1 MDLEL
6 QGKRAI
12 VTGGSRGIGKQIAR
26 LLGFEGVDVA
36 IAARDPER
44 LAATAEEL
52 SAETGRRV
60 LPYTVDTGD
69 DASVREMVQKA
80 AADLGGVDI
89 LVNGAAMPGGF
100 APPPKLAD
108 ITVEAFW
115 DDMNVKVMGYIRC
128 AREAA
133 PYMIANGW
141 GRIISLSGM
150 AARQSGTTIGSMRN
164 VSVVAMTKNLADELG
179 EHGIN
184 VTVVHP
190 GGTRTERTSARGR
203 GAIVGQHHS
212 AHRRRAGRRQRRR
225 LPRVAEGSR
234 HHRRRHRGRR
244 RCGPG
249 DSLLGRLSNGDA
261 VPYPTGGVAVN
272 CDCNAIIV
280 YYTHHSIGDKAM
292 ASITVRNLDDD
303 LKRRLRIRAAEH
315 GCSMEQ
321 EARDILQRVLDGP
334 TPTAGNEAEKGMGA
348 ILHELLKPFRGV
360 ELDILPREPMREP
373 PRFD

>member
-26 LLGFEGVDVA
+26 LLGMEGADVA
-36 IAARDPER
+36 IAARDMER
-44 LAATAEEL
+44 LTATAAEL
-52 SAETGRRV
+52 AAETGRRV

-128 AREAA
+128 AREVA
-133 PYMIANGW
+133 PHMIANGW

-190 GGTRTERTSARGR
+190 GGTRTERTTPRPRSGCRATPSGAPSTRWTWPTSSSSWRRRRQSPSPATSSRRAAAWAGRFTTRQTFQLGR
-203 GAIVGQHHS
+203 GPVIDAM
-212 AHRRRAGRRQRRR
+212 RRRP
-225 LPRVAEGSR
+225 L
-234 HHRRRHRGRR
+234 
-244 RCGPG
+244 
-249 DSLLGRLSNGDA
+249 
-261 VPYPTGGVAVN
+261 
-272 CDCNAIIV
+272 
-280 YYTHHSIGDKAM
+280 
-292 ASITVRNLDDD
+292 
-303 LKRRLRIRAAEH
+303 
-315 GCSMEQ
+315 
-321 EARDILQRVLDGP
+321 
-334 TPTAGNEAEKGMGA
+334 
-348 ILHELLKPFRGV
+348 
-360 ELDILPREPMREP
+360 
-373 PRFD
+373 